1 MQVLKEDIRGRI
13 LTVAR
18 QQFERKGYSK
28 TSMREV
34 AELAGVGVGNIYN
47 YFTNKDELFREVVR
61 PVLYALEAML
71 QEHHGIRGEDIM
83 IMRSEKY
90 LKSCIDEYV
99 SLIDKHRA
107 LMEILLF
114 RAQGSSLER
123 FRENYTDRSTE
134 LVKEWFASMQQKHPE
149 INTSVSDFIIHLH
162 TVWMFTMFEELLMHS
177 VPRQEM
183 EAILHDQDMR
193 YRQRTYKQSAA
204 SGRLAGRKS
213 SRRFPPF
220 FMNKSEY
227 RSLINYNNG
236 EIKKERRF
244 VPTVRDSGTKERL
257 AYIGRS
263 VVRRK
268 CGVYAC
274 ALLGCL

>member
-18 QQFERKGYSK
+18 QQFEQKGYSK
-28 TSMREV
+28 TSMREI

-71 QEHHGIRGEDIM
+71 QEHHGIMLQEHHGIRGEDIM
-83 IMRSEKY
+83 MMRSEKY

-99 SLIDKHRA
+99 SLMDKHRP
-107 LMEILLF
+107 LLEILLF
-114 RAQGSSLER
+114 RALGSSLER

-134 LVKEWFASMQQKHPE
+134 LVKAWFASMQQKHPE
-149 INTSVSDFIIHLH
+149 INTAVSDFIIHLH

-183 EAILHDQDMR
+183 EVILHD
-193 YRQRTYKQSAA
+193 YI
-204 SGRLAGRKS
+204 L
-213 SRRFPPF
+213 F
-220 FMNKSEY
+220 
-227 RSLINYNNG
+227 
-236 EIKKERRF
+236 EIQGWRAIIK
-244 VPTVRDSGTKERL
+244 
-257 AYIGRS
+257 I
-263 VVRRK
+263 
-268 CGVYAC
+268 
-274 ALLGCL
+274 